1 LLILVVF
8 LVMVTL
14 ALSAISVKLFAATV
28 IPTLECFPPRFG
40 VTIIIYSVA
49 FTRVNECGIIVPFGG
64 WDVSQVTNMSSM
76 FYLGIKFNQNIG
88 DWDVSKVTNMAYML
102 HTTTIFN
109 QNIGSWDVCI
119 AFVKLET
126 SQLPMSWL
134 KTLVFQ
140 NIHAIVVTLLTSQLP
155 IFWLKAWAKLD
166 TTAGESAIQNNV
178 GWSIAN
184 YTDAT
189 ARQYLIDTYHWTI
202 SGGSFDGSKT
212 ILIGIISYQ

>member
-1 LLILVVF
+1 MAARRYRATITLIHL
-8 LVMVTL
+8 
-14 ALSAISVKLFAATV
+14 
-28 IPTLECFPPRFG
+28 
-40 VTIIIYSVA
+40 TI
-49 FTRVNECGIIVPFGG
+49 
-64 WDVSQVTNMSSM
+64 
-76 FYLGIKFNQNIG
+76 
-88 DWDVSKVTNMAYML
+88 
-102 HTTTIFN
+102 
-109 QNIGSWDVCI
+109 CI

-155 IFWLKAWAKLD
+155 IFWLKALKLD

-189 ARQYLIDTYHWTI
+189 ARQYLIDTYRNI
-202 SGGSFDGSKT
+202 PIANVLVKSF
-212 ILIGIISYQ
+212 GIPKHPYHRRHD